1 MKSPQLILDII
12 PDHVPTLDNFVPG
25 GNGELLHQVRTLAA
39 GQGGERFLYLWGTP
53 GSGRSHLL
61 QALVREAAALGG
73 NAHYLDGARHRD
85 LTAEWSGNETVAVD
99 DVDMLDGAGQIALF
113 NLYNCIREGTGVLLA
128 AGAVAPARLD
138 LRQDLVT
145 RLGWGLVYQVH
156 ELTDQEKID
165 ALQTHA
171 QSKGMPVSREV
182 IEYLLRH
189 FRRDLPFL
197 VAMLDELDRYALA
210 AGRPMT
216 VPLVRELTS

>member
-1 MKSPQLILDII
+1 
-12 PDHVPTLDNFVPG
+12 
-25 GNGELLHQVRTLAA
+25 
-39 GQGGERFLYLWGTP
+39 
-53 GSGRSHLL
+53 
-61 QALVREAAALGG
+61 
-73 NAHYLDGARHRD
+73 
-85 LTAEWSGNETVAVD
+85 
-99 DVDMLDGAGQIALF
+99 MLDGAGQIALF

-128 AGAVAPARLD
+128 AGAAAPARLD